1 MVQFE
6 NCRVPRSFIKTIVD
20 RIDFEVNGKAVSV
33 CIDCGLD
40 YIEEGKLPTK
50 PCRECRKI
58 NQRMSLR
65 KEVEKAQKRI
75 RLVYTVKST

>member
-6 NCRVPRSFIKTIVD
+6 GCPVPRSFIKTIVD

-33 CIDCGLD
+33 CIDCGLN
-40 YIEEGKLPTK
+40 YIEERKLPAK
-50 PCRECRKI
+50 PCKECRKI
-58 NQRMSLR
+58 NQKRGLR
-65 KEVEKAQKRI
+65 KEIEKAQKRI

>member
-20 RIDFEVNGKAVSV
+20 RIDLEANGKAVSV

-40 YIEEGKLPTK
+40 YIEEGKLPSK
-50 PCRECRKI
+50 PCRKCRKI
-58 NQRMSLR
+58 YQERDLKKR
-65 KEVEKAQKRI
+65 IQKEQKRL
-75 RLVYTVKST
+75 RLAYTIKST

>member
-6 NCRVPRSFIKTIVD
+6 DCHVPRSFIKTIVD
-20 RIDFEVNGKAVSV
+20 RIDFDVNGKVVST

-40 YIEEGKLPTK
+40 YIEEKKLPVK

-58 NQRMSLR
+58 NQEKSLR
-65 KEVEKAQKRI
+65 REIEKEQKRI